1 MKPREKKNR
10 DKIREKRKGK
20 QRVIKNKI
28 KKGEKAIKCEVKKA
42 ERAGKKIHKRSIKR
56 KELKIKI
63 MTHELLVFTLS
74 YLMPAPW

>member
-28 KKGEKAIKCEVKKA
+28 KKGEKAIKC
-42 ERAGKKIHKRSIKR
+42 
-56 KELKIKI
+56 
-63 MTHELLVFTLS
+63 
-74 YLMPAPW
+74 